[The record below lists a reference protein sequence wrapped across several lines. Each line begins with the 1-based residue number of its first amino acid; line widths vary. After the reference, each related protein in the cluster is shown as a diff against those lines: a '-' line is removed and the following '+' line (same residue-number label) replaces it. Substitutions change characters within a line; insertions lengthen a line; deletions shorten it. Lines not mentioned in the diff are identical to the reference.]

1 MMSKDSSNS
10 NIVVVRFKYKDK
22 DSVHVKRLS
31 HEQYEIL
38 KQTSKIEYCELVN

>member
-1 MMSKDSSNS
+1 MMSKDSSKS

-22 DSVHVKRLS
+22 DSVHVKRLT

-38 KQTSKIEYCELVN
+38 KQAPKIEYCEVVN